1 MKGCRKQFE
10 NKNSMK
16 EAEISQEMVK
26 MQCRKMPNRKARGK
40 DGVQGY
46 TLKNLISLHPL
57 IIVQLNHILDGE
69 RPLPVW
75 MTFEKALLCQKDPAK
90 GSAVD
95 NYRAISCLP
104 LMWKLMTGMLAE
116 RIYGHLERENVVP
129 SE

>member
-1 MKGCRKQFE
+1 ME
-10 NKNSMK
+10 
-16 EAEISQEMVK
+16 EVEISQEMVK
-26 MQCRKMPNRKARGK
+26 MQCRKMPNCKARGK
-40 DGVQGY
+40 DDVQGY
-46 TLKNLISLHPL
+46 RLKNLTSLHPL

-75 MTFEKALLCQKDPAK
+75 MSFEKTVLCQKDPAK

-104 LMWKLMTGMLAE
+104 LMWKLITGMLAE
-116 RIYGHLERENVVP
+116 RIYSHLERENVVP